1 MCSSVPVKYST
12 MVPNARRTRDDAS
25 SNEAA
30 TATPSD
36 SSEHGRPPNAF
47 GTASFLSKLL
57 FTWPYPLLQL
67 GMRKTLQ
74 DSDLPESLPADS
86 SAYALPYFT
95 RLWQREQQRERP
107 SLRRA
112 IAMDFWS
119 SVWYAQPLMAAGAAA
134 KVTQAVALG
143 QLIKFFQGEQEK
155 GYQWATILV
164 GCGIVILF
172 EHHHL
177 FFFTWRKGMQI
188 RIACIA
194 AIYDKCTRLPSVSD
208 SSSSSYGHV
217 MNLVSN
223 DVERFLMAALF
234 INYIFWGPIL
244 FIAILIVGY
253 LLMGWSFC
261 AGLALLILVFI
272 PLQLYLSYMFAHYR
286 STVAALTDRRVSFV
300 AEAIRGV
307 RVMKM
312 SAFELLFLDRIMH
325 YRKDEVSKIAQA
337 NTLKAWNEALIFA
350 TNVVVSLAIFTVHVL
365 LGNTLN
371 QGDVFTVFSLI
382 NILQME
388 LTKHVSLAIMATS
401 EVYVSIGR
409 IQRFLEAPEL
419 ETPCE
424 ALDDSKSVETVNKD
438 IAVELLNVNCYWSEN
453 IPTATQTSSE
463 SDMGNS
469 QAEMSVAPSQAL
481 RDISVCFHWGKL
493 TAVIGIVGSGKSAL
507 LQALVQEL
515 PIASGAM
522 IRHRW
527 NDRPATIAYA
537 AQDPWIMDGTV
548 RENVLMGQTYD
559 VDWYN
564 EVISAC
570 ALVIDLQQFPHGDA
584 TILGDRGVQ
593 CSGGQRARIG
603 LARAI
608 YRQADILVLDDPL
621 SAVDTKVGRQLY
633 QEAILRLNV
642 DRGKCVLLATHQ
654 HQYVQEWTCLFMS
667 HGTVRCI
674 GTYDECVGASN
685 GKLTQHTAIKDSVT
699 ETTTSMAMD
708 VDIADEAYTL
718 PPDNTMELD
727 TIAPADH
734 QEMNQKGSI
743 SSSTY
748 KCYLVAMG
756 GLWIGV
762 IVLLLFSVTQ
772 GSVLVTIILVGRW
785 SARTDQRDA
794 IGVIWAWGSAVVVL
808 AVIRARVCFRLAIR
822 ASRQLHDQMAQA
834 MIRAPIAF
842 FDTNPLGRILNRFS
856 ADVGILDDQLPPTLF
871 DFWTLSFVVLG
882 AVATTIATLP
892 FVLIALPFIGA
903 YFWSVRRVFVT
914 STRELKRLEGLAR
927 SPIYA
932 MMSECLQGIAT
943 IRSNG
948 AVLYFRNK
956 FQQVHDRHTRSFFA
970 FIAASR
976 WVGFRMDA
984 LVFFLLA
991 IASYGSVLF
1000 HEQGWFN
1007 VDPAILGLSLS
1018 MLLQLAGLFQWCV
1031 RQSAEVVNQMVSVE
1045 RVVDFGQIAGEAPL
1059 ELEGDSALKDWPS
1072 RGEIHVEKVSVR
1084 YRPTL
1089 PYSLESVDLII
1100 PAGSRVGIVGR
1111 SGSGKSTLMQTLFR
1125 LLEVAEGRILLD
1137 GVDISKIG
1145 LHTLRT
1151 KLSVLPQVPTWFSG
1165 GTIRENL
1172 DFFREHDDKDIS
1184 IVLKSCHLAE
1194 VIDGLPAG
1202 LDTKD
1207 GSFSQGQR
1215 QLLCLA
1221 RALLRQNRILIL
1233 DEATAHVDPHTDH
1246 LLQATLQQI
1255 HSTPTVIAIAHRL
1268 DTIIDYDL
1276 VAVLGNG
1283 CVLEY
1288 GPPAELLRSCGPF
1301 ASMVADTG
1309 DLMAQELIYRANA
1322 KDKKIL

>member
-1 MCSSVPVKYST
+1 
-12 MVPNARRTRDDAS
+12 MVPNARRTRKEAS
-25 SNEAA
+25 SDEAA
-30 TATPSD
+30 AATPSD
-36 SSEHGRPPNAF
+36 NTEHGHPPNAF

-57 FTWPYPLLQL
+57 FTWPYPLLQQ

-95 RLWQREQQRERP
+95 RLWQREQQRPRP

-112 IAMDFWS
+112 IARDFFT

-143 QLIKFFQGEQEK
+143 QLIDFFQGEHK
-155 GYQWATILV
+155 NGYLWATVLV
-164 GCGIVILF
+164 CCGVVILF

-194 AIYDKCTRLPSVSD
+194 AIYDKCTRLPSISGNA
-208 SSSSSYGHV
+208 SASYGQV

-234 INYIFWGPIL
+234 INYIFWGPIQC
-244 FIAILIVGY
+244 IAVLIVGY
-253 LLMGWSFC
+253 LLMGWAFC

-312 SAFELLFLDRIMH
+312 SAYELLFLGRIMH
-325 YRKDEVSKIAQA
+325 YRRDEVSKIAQA

-388 LTKHVSLAIMATS
+388 LTKHVSLAIMGTS

-409 IQRFLEAPEL
+409 IQRFLELPEL
-419 ETPCE
+419 EMPCE
-424 ALDDSKSVETVNKD
+424 APDDSKLVDARNKD
-438 IAVELLNVNCYWSEN
+438 VAIELANVNCYWNEN
-453 IPTATQTSSE
+453 IPTATQTSCD
-463 SDMGNS
+463 SDMDNS
-469 QAEMSVAPSQAL
+469 QAEMSIAPSQAL
-481 RDISVCFHWGKL
+481 RDVSVCFYWGKL
-493 TAVIGIVGSGKSAL
+493 TAVIGTVGSGKSAL
-507 LQALVQEL
+507 LQTLVQEL
-515 PIASGAM
+515 PISSGTM
-522 IRHRW
+522 IRHQWHGRL
-527 NDRPATIAYA
+527 ATIAYA

-548 RENVLMGQTYD
+548 RENVLLGRDYD
-559 VDWYN
+559 ADWYN

-570 ALVIDLQQFPHGDA
+570 ALVIDLQQFRHGDA

-608 YRQADILVLDDPL
+608 YRQADVLVLDDPL

-633 QEAILRLNV
+633 QEAILKLNV
-642 DRGKCVLLATHQ
+642 DRGKCVVLATHQ

-667 HGTVRCI
+667 HGIIRCI
-674 GTYDECVGASN
+674 GTYDECVAASN
-685 GKLTQHTAIKDSVT
+685 GKLTQHTAMRDSKT
-699 ETTTSMAMD
+699 ETTVSDSTALAMN
-708 VDIADEAYTL
+708 VDIADEVCTL
-718 PPDNTMELD
+718 PPDNTAELD
-727 TIAPADH
+727 TSTPADH
-734 QEMNQKGSI
+734 HEMNQKGSI

-748 KCYLVAMG
+748 QCYLRAMG
-756 GLWIGV
+756 GWWIGV
-762 IVLLLFSVTQ
+762 ILLLLFTVTQ
-772 GSVLVTIILVGRW
+772 GSVLVTIVLVGRW
-785 SARTDQRDA
+785 SARTDQMDA
-794 IGVIWAWGSAVVVL
+794 MGVIWAWGGAVVVL

-834 MIRAPIAF
+834 MIRAPISF

-856 ADVGILDDQLPPTLF
+856 ADVGILDDQLPPTMF
-871 DFWTLSFVVLG
+871 DFWTLAFVVLG

-892 FVLIALPFIGA
+892 FVLIALPLIGA

-932 MMSECLQGIAT
+932 MISECIQGIAT

-948 AVLYFRNK
+948 AVSFFGNK

-1000 HEQGWFN
+1000 HKQGWFD

-1045 RVVDFGQIAGEAPL
+1045 RVVDFGQIASEAPL
-1059 ELEGDSALKDWPS
+1059 ELEGDATLRDWPS
-1072 RGEIHVEKVSVR
+1072 RGEIHVKNVSVR

-1089 PYSLESVDLII
+1089 PYALESVDLII

-1125 LLEVAEGRILLD
+1125 LLEVAEGRILMD

-1172 DFFREHDDKDIS
+1172 DFFQQHDDSEIS
-1184 IVLKSCHLAE
+1184 IVLKSCHLDE
-1194 VIDGLPAG
+1194 LIDGLPAG
-1202 LDTKD
+1202 LDTID
-1207 GSFSQGQR
+1207 GSFSLGQR

-1246 LLQATLQQI
+1246 LLQDTLQQI
-1255 HSTPTVIAIAHRL
+1255 HSAPTVVAIAHRL
-1268 DTIIDYDL
+1268 DTIIDYDI
-1276 VAVLGNG
+1276 VVVLGNG
-1283 CVLEY
+1283 RVLEY
-1288 GPPAELLRSCGPF
+1288 GPPAELLRSCGAF

-1309 DLMAQELIYRANA
+1309 DSMAQELRSRAYS
-1322 KDKKIL
+1322 KEKKIL